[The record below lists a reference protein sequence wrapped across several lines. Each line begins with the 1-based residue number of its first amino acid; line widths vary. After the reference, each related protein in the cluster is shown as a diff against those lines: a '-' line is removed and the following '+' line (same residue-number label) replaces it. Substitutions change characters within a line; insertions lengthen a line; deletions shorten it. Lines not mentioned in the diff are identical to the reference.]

1 MKRSLYL
8 ILAALAATPAG
19 AATLAETVDLRT
31 VLRFA
36 RDASIPVLVEQSN
49 VQVAIA
55 ERSEA
60 RALPNPTLSYNRQH
74 QPGRLTNFD
83 SDRAQDWT
91 FEQPLLLG
99 GQRKARMQAAS
110 AAIDAASA
118 RVTLTRHAVA
128 ADVASAYVE
137 LLLAQERVAALKA
150 GLDELTGLR
159 DVVEG
164 RRAGGLASDYDVLRV
179 DVEESSWR
187 ARVAEAESTLVEKQ
201 TALALTLG
209 VANWRPRASGRL
221 EPLVSQAPDA
231 STPHPGI
238 DLARREESV
247 AAALANVAKRERMP
261 AVSVNVSRFWTS
273 SPYGGT
279 TSIGLAVEM
288 PIFDRRQGAFDKAAA
303 QAGTASLERELAEAK
318 FAAEIDSYTRLVAQR
333 TLGLEDFQRRATTR
347 SSHLN
352 RMAKDAYRAGKSSI
366 AELLD
371 ATRSSVELTLAEQ
384 ELIAVLMDS
393 QLKLESAKGNLL
405 RRTL

>member
-187 ARVAEAESTLVEKQ
+187 AGGGSRIDTGRKADRTGIDARRRQLAPARQWQ
-201 TALALTLG
+201 TRTTGIAGTG
-209 VANWRPRASGRL
+209 CVDPASGHR
-221 EPLVSQAPDA
+221 SCA
-231 STPHPGI
+231 
-238 DLARREESV
+238 ARRVRGSR
-247 AAALANVAKRERMP
+247 AREC
-261 AVSVNVSRFWTS
+261 
-273 SPYGGT
+273 
-279 TSIGLAVEM
+279 
-288 PIFDRRQGAFDKAAA
+288 RQA
-303 QAGTASLERELAEAK
+303 
-318 FAAEIDSYTRLVAQR
+318 
-333 TLGLEDFQRRATTR
+333 
-347 SSHLN
+347 
-352 RMAKDAYRAGKSSI
+352 
-366 AELLD
+366 
-371 ATRSSVELTLAEQ
+371 
-384 ELIAVLMDS
+384 
-393 QLKLESAKGNLL
+393 
-405 RRTL
+405 